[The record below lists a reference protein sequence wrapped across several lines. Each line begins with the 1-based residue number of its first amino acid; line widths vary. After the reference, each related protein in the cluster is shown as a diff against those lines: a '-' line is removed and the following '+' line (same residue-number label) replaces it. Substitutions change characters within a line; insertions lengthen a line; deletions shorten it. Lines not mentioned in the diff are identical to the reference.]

1 MISPQPIP
9 TPVLGAES
17 ENTSTPAGAAPDSGF
32 ATTST
37 AMAAR
42 RITSD
47 ALLGDATEL
56 LIEHGDTVYRLRR
69 TATGKL
75 ILTK

>member
-1 MISPQPIP
+1 MINTHSIP
-9 TPVLGAES
+9 VPAAAAE
-17 ENTSTPAGAAPDSGF
+17 
-32 ATTST
+32 TTSQPAAT
-37 AMAAR
+37 AVSMTAAALPAMAGR
-42 RITSD
+42 RITSE